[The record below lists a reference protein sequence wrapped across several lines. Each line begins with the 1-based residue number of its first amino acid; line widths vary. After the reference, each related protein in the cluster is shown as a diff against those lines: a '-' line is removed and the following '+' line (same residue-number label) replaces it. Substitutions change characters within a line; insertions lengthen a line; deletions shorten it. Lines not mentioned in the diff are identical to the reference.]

1 MTFKVFCDTNVPIAY
16 IFHINSLHSM
26 SKKVFNRYSEFFWSN
41 NVLNEFDQMYFKKL
55 EYLKSFFHDL
65 QKYLENPSQE
75 LYSCA
80 DLYTFVKSH
89 YDGKELENARSS
101 IEPFWN
107 EYIGVESNIL
117 FFDIKNSVDAC
128 LRDIVLILKG
138 NKDCLKEFMQLT
150 PQRTKNYFD
159 IVNILKSVGVHD
171 SDRNIILDGHD
182 FACFSPEPVDFITF
196 DNGCYSGA
204 KNVEL
209 LCFNS
214 VKGKIDFN

>member
-1 MTFKVFCDTNVPIAY
+1 MDGHDFACFSPEPVDFITFDNA
-16 IFHINSLHSM
+16 
-26 SKKVFNRYSEFFWSN
+26 
-41 NVLNEFDQMYFKKL
+41 
-55 EYLKSFFHDL
+55 
-65 QKYLENPSQE
+65 QE

-80 DLYTFVKSH
+80 DLYAFVKSH

-171 SDRNIILDGHD
+171 SDRNIILD
-182 FACFSPEPVDFITF
+182 
-196 DNGCYSGA
+196 
-204 KNVEL
+204 L